1 MIKSNEIYIKMNE
14 LQKYTDE
21 FDYFYSN
28 LQIQIKIPTLL
39 DISNGF
45 YSNLLATVSYCKH
58 PLKCLTV

>member
-1 MIKSNEIYIKMNE
+1 MNE